1 MNISTGGV
9 DKALGVHLQKIYK
22 SNSTSGTQRVG
33 RRDAL
38 SISNFSALVERGRA
52 HAMSLPDA
60 RADRV
65 SQVRKSLELGEMPRT
80 QDVASAMIN
89 RAVEGQV

>member
-9 DKALGVHLQKIYK
+9 DKILGVHLQKIYK
-22 SNSTSGTQRVG
+22 SHSTSTTQRVG

-38 SISNFSALVERGRA
+38 SISDFSALVERGRG
-52 HAMSLPDA
+52 HAMSLPEV

-65 SQVRKSLELGEMPRT
+65 SQARKSLELGEMPCA
-80 QDVASAMIN
+80 QDVASAMID